1 MGFNSVFKGLTSCAL
16 SKQLR
21 VFQFVRS
28 LQTTHYLN
36 FSANGLSNRS
46 ACFLFLEQIIYSGKA
61 AIKCSLLP
69 PNVYSS
75 DDG

>member
-1 MGFNSVFKGLTSCAL
+1 MERLTIRGLN
-16 SKQLR
+16 KQL
-21 VFQFVRS
+21 QALQLVRS
-28 LQTTHYLN
+28 LQTTLYFT
-36 FSANGLSNRS
+36 FSANGVSNRS

-75 DDG
+75 DDR